1 MESHNTKDKDN
12 EDDDDFFDTLD
23 EFPSEDSSVTDQPQL
38 STSLS
43 SISDSSTVPETSSEN
58 EFSSVDSLR
67 HRPSARRRMAGETPS
82 SDSSISSLTSTID
95 DSGMMSPEW
104 KTPEIHPNFIDDVKK
119 LEGSEALSV
128 QVSSWGGSSSVK
140 DEKSE
145 VSTVTTVETNSG
157 GELGVS
163 EAESGHSSS
172 NLLMLIVGL
181 LIKAIGVQLSFFVY
195 SFCFPLWFLY
205 HSYTFVFHPFQT
217 IKLGRAYVT
226 GKLFGFCE
234 LVTAVVSPLISE
246 RLKEPKSLWKAGL
259 RCVWGFLWSA
269 YVCIILCGLLI
280 SALIF
285 GGFLMRFLVQE
296 PVKIKEVLNFDY
308 TKHSPEAYMPILP
321 DSDVLY
327 GRNCKE
333 NVVSG
338 KIQSRVI
345 PHHHHLQAIVSLTLP
360 ESEYNRNLGVFQV
373 RVDFLSVSGDVLASS
388 SHPCMLQFRSE
399 PIRLLLTI
407 LKLAPLVTGYISE
420 SQTLNLK
427 LKGLAEGN
435 IPTACLRVT
444 IEQRAEFSPGAG
456 IPEIYDAS
464 LILESEL
471 PLFKRIIWY
480 WRKTLYVWI
489 SMTSFMMQL
498 LFMLVCCR
506 PIILPRMR
514 MRRRDGSANVSST
527 RNDI

>member
-1 MESHNTKDKDN
+1 MESHDTKDKDN

-23 EFPSEDSSVTDQPQL
+23 EFPPEDSSVTDQPQL

-43 SISDSSTVPETSSEN
+43 SISDSSPVPETSSEN

-67 HRPSARRRMAGETPS
+67 YRPSARRRIAGETPS

-95 DSGMMSPEW
+95 DSVMMSPEW

-157 GELGVS
+157 RELGVS

-172 NLLMLIVGL
+172 NLLMLM
-181 LIKAIGVQLSFFVY
+181 
-195 SFCFPLWFLY
+195 
-205 HSYTFVFHPFQT
+205 
-217 IKLGRAYVT
+217 LGRAYVT

-333 NVVSG
+333 NVASG
-338 KIQSRVI
+338 KTQSRVI

-388 SHPCMLQFRSE
+388 SHPCMLQFKSE

-514 MRRRDGSANVSST
+514 MRRRDGSADVSST

>member
-172 NLLMLIVGL
+172 NLLMLI
-181 LIKAIGVQLSFFVY
+181 
-195 SFCFPLWFLY
+195 
-205 HSYTFVFHPFQT
+205 
-217 IKLGRAYVT
+217 LGRAYVT

>member
-1 MESHNTKDKDN
+1 MESHDTKDN

-43 SISDSSTVPETSSEN
+43 SISDSSPVLETSSEN
-58 EFSSVDSLR
+58 EFSSVASLR
-67 HRPSARRRMAGETPS
+67 HRPSSRRRMAGETPS
-82 SDSSISSLTSTID
+82 SDSSISSLTSSID
-95 DSGMMSPEW
+95 DSVMMSPEW

-172 NLLMLIVGL
+172 NLLMLI
-181 LIKAIGVQLSFFVY
+181 
-195 SFCFPLWFLY
+195 
-205 HSYTFVFHPFQT
+205 
-217 IKLGRAYVT
+217 LGRAYVT

-338 KIQSRVI
+338 KTQSRVI

-388 SHPCMLQFRSE
+388 SHPCMLQFKSE

-435 IPTACLRVT
+435 VPTACLRVT

-514 MRRRDGSANVSST
+514 MRRRDESANVSST